1 MIKINFNN
9 YTYVCPYC
17 GQPQP
22 FINNYG
28 NAYIGF
34 HHNSD
39 DYNIREYKWDSE
51 FRVLWFQCAN
61 KECGKICLTSFNRLT
76 DKQFDILPE
85 ATFKHFPDYIPEQ
98 IRKDYEEACIIL
110 EKSPK
115 AAATLYRR
123 CLQGMIRDFWG
134 ISKSRLIDEIEELQ
148 NKVPPIQWKA
158 IDALRKIGNIG
169 AHMEKDVNMI
179 VDIEPNE
186 AKKLQKLIELLMEQW
201 YVARHDEE
209 MLLTEIA
216 DISNE
221 KESERKNQ

>member
-1 MIKINFNN
+1 MIEINLRSG
-9 YTYVCPYC
+9 TYVCPYC
-17 GQPQP
+17 GHDQA
-22 FINNYG
+22 FMNNHDE
-28 NAYIGF
+28 IHVGF
-34 HHNSD
+34 HRYD
-39 DYNIREYKWDSE
+39 DEYNIRRYGYESE
-51 FRVLWFQCAN
+51 FDIHCFQCAN
-61 KECGKICLTSFNRLT
+61 QKCRKICLTSFNRLT
-76 DKQFDILPE
+76 REQFDILPE
-85 ATFKHFPDYIPEQ
+85 VTFKHYPNYIPEQ
-98 IRKDYEEACIIL
+98 IRQDYEEACTIL

-134 ISKSRLIDEIEELQ
+134 ITKSKLIEEIEALRD
-148 NKVPPIQWKA
+148 KVSPVQWKA
-158 IDALRKIGNIG
+158 IDGLRKIGNIG